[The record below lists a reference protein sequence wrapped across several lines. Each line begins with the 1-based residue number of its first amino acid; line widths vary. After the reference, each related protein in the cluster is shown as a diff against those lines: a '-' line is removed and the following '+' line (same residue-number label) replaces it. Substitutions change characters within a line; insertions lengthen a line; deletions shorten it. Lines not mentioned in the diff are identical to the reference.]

1 MATHETRELAPEERE
16 RACPTGPAPE
26 PAQARAAVAEGRPE
40 AATPEAGAPPLPCSG
55 LELLG
60 QLDGSGFEET
70 PYLVRRPDG
79 QVVQLPAILY
89 ALVELID
96 GRRDAAAIGEAL
108 SEKIGKGIDADG
120 VSFLIDEKLRP
131 LGVVGEP
138 DGSQPE
144 VEKKDDLLGLTVR
157 AKVIPPRL
165 VQALTTVFRPLFWPP
180 VVVAV
185 IGGIV
190 ALDAWL
196 VLEHGIAQGIR
207 SILYHPAYL
216 VALFGGVVLATAWHE
231 VGHATACRY
240 GGGRPG
246 ALGVGIYVVW
256 PVMFSDVTDAYR
268 LERGARLRT
277 DLGGVYFN
285 AIFALLAA
293 GAYALTSF
301 EPLIILILVQ
311 SFAIMQQLL
320 PLGRLDGYLVLSD
333 LTGVPDLLTRLGP
346 ILRSALPWREQEPE
360 VRDLKPWVRRV
371 ATAYVVVLV
380 PALLGILV
388 LMVMHAP
395 RVFATAADSAGVQ
408 WDKVS
413 HGVADGGN
421 FMVGMGAL
429 LQLIALLAPCVGAV
443 VTTVRISRRIGKGAA
458 SWAEGSRSRHGL
470 VYVAGAAILG
480 FIAFTWWP
488 NGEYRPI
495 QPGERGTL
503 QAGFRSFAEVGGGR
517 PALSSDRRAELG
529 DAPTVRSGKQKIDAE
544 DDTALSGTSTQQVTT
559 GPDGEVTTL
568 DSPTST
574 GSTTTSP
581 SAGATTTPPPAAG
594 GTTTTAPPPPADSGS
609 STAPPPPSGTTDTGT
624 GTTTT
629 TAPPPPPPTT
639 TSTTPTTTSTTQSG
653 SLLTTTTPTLTTP

>member
-1 MATHETRELAPEERE
+1 MGTQDTKEIQVAPEDLPTQA
-16 RACPTGPAPE
+16 RACATGPAPE
-26 PAQARAAVAEGRPE
+26 PAEARAAVAEGRPE
-40 AATPEAGAPPLPCSG
+40 AATPEVGAPPIACAG

-79 QVVQLPAILY
+79 QVVQLPGILY

-96 GRRDAAAIGEAL
+96 GRRDAAAIGQAL

-120 VSFLIDEKLRP
+120 VTFLIDEKLRP

-138 DGSQPE
+138 DGSQPD
-144 VEKKDDLLGLTVR
+144 VEKKEDLLGLTVR
-157 AKVIPPRL
+157 AKVVPPRL

-180 VVVAV
+180 VVIAV
-185 IGGIV
+185 IAGLV

-196 VLEHGIAQGIR
+196 VLDHGIAQGIR
-207 SILYHPAYL
+207 SILYHPGYL
-216 VALFGGVVLATAWHE
+216 VALFAGVVVATAWHE

-246 ALGVGIYVVW
+246 ALGVGIYVIW

-268 LERGARLRT
+268 LDRGARLRT

-285 AIFALLAA
+285 AVFALLTA
-293 GAYALTSF
+293 GAYALTGF
-301 EPLIILILVQ
+301 EPLIILIMVQ

-346 ILRSALPWREQEPE
+346 ILRSALPWRETEPE
-360 VRDLKPWVRRV
+360 VTDLKPWVRRV
-371 ATAYVVVLV
+371 ATAYVALLV
-380 PALLGILV
+380 PALLAILT

-408 WDKVS
+408 WDKVTA
-413 HGVADGGN
+413 GIGDGGN
-421 FMVGMGAL
+421 FMSGMGAL
-429 LQLIALLAPCVGAV
+429 LQLVALLTPCIGAV
-443 VTTVRISRRIGKGAA
+443 VTTVRISSRIGRGAA
-458 SWAEGSRSRHGL
+458 SWAEGSPPRHAL
-470 VYVAGAAILG
+470 VYVVGAAALA

-503 QAGFRSFAEVGGGR
+503 QAGFRSFAGVASGR
-517 PALSSDRRAELG
+517 PALSSQRRAELR
-529 DAPTVRSGKQKIDAE
+529 DAPTVRSGKQKIDAG
-544 DDTALSGTSTQQVTT
+544 DSSTTEQTTKERVVT

-568 DSPTST
+568 DSTTTT
-574 GSTTTSP
+574 GST
-581 SAGATTTPPPAAG
+581 APPAA
-594 GTTTTAPPPPADSGS
+594 TTTAPAPPAA
-609 STAPPPPSGTTDTGT
+609 TQTTTTTTPATTD
-624 GTTTT
+624 TTTT
-629 TAPPPPPPTT
+629 TAPATT
-639 TSTTPTTTSTTQSG
+639 GTTPTTTDTT
-653 SLLTTTTPTLTTP
+653 TTTTPTTTTTTTP